1 MNSRPQTAGSAG
13 FKCNEIVAL
22 EESYNLTVQAH
33 DLDAGRWKRLVETL
47 LSQLGVDLLER
58 NRIGAMR
65 PVSNTMGRQLA
76 AFANSSAIACAID
89 AVWRRQS
96 NSIRRRVAHTPAR
109 KRRLTLQGRAT
120 PPMQSSV
127 SACKPAG

>member
-65 PVSNTMGRQLA
+65 PVSNTMGRQFG
-76 AFANSSAIACAID
+76 AFAKLICDCLRNRRCLASSEQQHPPT
-89 AVWRRQS
+89 RS
-96 NSIRRRVAHTPAR
+96 AHARSQATPYPAR
-109 KRRLTLQGRAT
+109 ARHSANAIERLCL
-120 PPMQSSV
+120 
-127 SACKPAG
+127 